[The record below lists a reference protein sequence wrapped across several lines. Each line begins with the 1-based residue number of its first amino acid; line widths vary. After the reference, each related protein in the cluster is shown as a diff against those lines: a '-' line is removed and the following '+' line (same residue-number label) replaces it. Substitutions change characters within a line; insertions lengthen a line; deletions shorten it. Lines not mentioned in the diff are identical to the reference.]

1 MPTIDDADTVDL
13 RTVAVPASA
22 VPAPA
27 VALAA
32 PVTNAMPN
40 RCLREQV
47 SRQLQAVPML
57 PLPGGG
63 ATLERWRGLAKMAAQ
78 DVCLAKVLE
87 AHHDALAILSEIIGG
102 EFEPPAGALAV
113 WAAEPPDARVTY
125 APTSGNCGTLSGTKA
140 WCSGADLVDEA
151 LVTAHSGQG
160 RVLVRVLLS
169 QPGVSGVDDSW
180 RAVGMSRV
188 NSGRVTFCGARATQV
203 GPPEAYLERPGFW
216 HGGAGISAC
225 WYGAATA
232 IAETLRA
239 DPRVEGDPLAQVHL
253 GAIDIALRS
262 CRATLRQ
269 LAATIDADPLE
280 PHVLD
285 VIRAR
290 SLVERAC
297 TQVIDRVG
305 RALGPGPLCADADH
319 ALRCADLAVFIRQ
332 SHGDRDWAAIGRG
345 VSGER
350 DPWTL

>member
-1 MPTIDDADTVDL
+1 MPTTDDADTFACE
-13 RTVAVPASA
+13 THAVPGSA
-22 VPAPA
+22 A
-27 VALAA
+27 ALAGPIA
-32 PVTNAMPN
+32 DAVWP
-40 RCLREQV
+40 RSLREEV
-47 SRQLQAVPML
+47 SRHLQAVPGL

-63 ATLERWRGLAKMAAQ
+63 ATLERWRALAEIAAQ

-87 AHHDALAILSEIIGG
+87 AHHDALAILSEI
-102 EFEPPAGALAV
+102 EPRGIESRRGVLAV
-113 WAAEPPDARVTY
+113 WAAEPTNARVTY
-125 APTSGNCGTLSGTKA
+125 APTAGNCGTLSGTKA

-151 LVTAHSGQG
+151 LVTAHSDQG
-160 RVLVRVLLS
+160 RVLVRVALS
-169 QPGVSGVDDSW
+169 QPGVSDVDDSW
-180 RAVGMSRV
+180 KAVGMSRV
-188 NSGRVTFCGARATQV
+188 NSGRVTFCAARATLL
-203 GPPEAYLERPGFW
+203 GRPEAYLERPGFW
-216 HGGAGISAC
+216 HGGAGIAAC

-239 DPRVEGDPLAQVHL
+239 DPRVKDDPLTQLHL
-253 GAIDIALRS
+253 GAIDIALQS

-269 LAATIDADPLE
+269 LAATIDAYPLQ
-280 PHVLD
+280 PHALHVT
-285 VIRAR
+285 RAR

-305 RALGPGPLCADADH
+305 RALGPAPLCADAQH